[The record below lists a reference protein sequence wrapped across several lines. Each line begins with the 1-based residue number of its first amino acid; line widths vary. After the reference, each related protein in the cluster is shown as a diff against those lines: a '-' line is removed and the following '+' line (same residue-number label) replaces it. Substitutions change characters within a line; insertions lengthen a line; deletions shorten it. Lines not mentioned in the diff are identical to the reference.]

1 MTKRK
6 KLSDANYE
14 IMKIVWD
21 RGEVSVNEVLD
32 AVNSKRGKKVKRS
45 TIQTQMQRLE
55 QYGWL
60 KSRKIKREFLFSPVL
75 SREKANE
82 RFIKNARK
90 KMFRDSPFEMAKCLF
105 SNSDIS
111 LDELKKIEKLL
122 SQIKKKKP

>member
-1 MTKRK
+1 MIKKK

-21 RGEVSVNEVLD
+21 RGEVSVNEVLA
-32 AVNSKRGKKVKRS
+32 AVNSKREKKVKRS
-45 TIQTQMQRLE
+45 TIQTQMQRLG

-60 KSRKIKREFLFSPVL
+60 KFRKVKREFLFSPAQ

-90 KMFRDSPFEMAKCLF
+90 RMFKNSPFEMAKCLF

-111 LDELKKIEKLL
+111 LDELDRIEKLL
-122 SQIKKKKP
+122 NQIKKKKQ

>member
-1 MTKRK
+1 MAKRK

-14 IMKIVWD
+14 IMKIIWD
-21 RGEVSVNEVLD
+21 RGEVSVNEVLEE
-32 AVNSKRGKKVKRS
+32 VNSKREKKVKRS

-60 KSRKIKREFLFSPVL
+60 RSRKAKREFLFSPVQ

-90 KMFRDSPFEMAKCLF
+90 RMFKDSPFEMAKCLL

-111 LDELKKIEKLL
+111 LDELEKIEKLL